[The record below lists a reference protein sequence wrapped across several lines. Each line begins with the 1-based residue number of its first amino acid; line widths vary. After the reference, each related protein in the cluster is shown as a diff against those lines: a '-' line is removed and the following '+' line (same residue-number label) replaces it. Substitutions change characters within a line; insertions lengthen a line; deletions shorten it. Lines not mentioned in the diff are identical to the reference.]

1 MYKINKHVLNWSNNS
16 WKFGFLAS
24 ELVVGSGKQDNNFN
38 ITYEKFIEIDCI
50 TSSGFNPRPHDD
62 RDDKLWE

>member
-1 MYKINKHVLNWSNNS
+1 LVENLVKIQDAEVL
-16 WKFGFLAS
+16 

-62 RDDKLWE
+62 RDDKL